1 MDDIELEDKLGI
13 QTTSDTIVEEINDLI
28 MILLKLN
35 PSYKPVLWRFNESD
49 WTPEHKK
56 QKLKER
62 RRYEFFLKDT
72 Y

>member
-13 QTTSDTIVEEINDLI
+13 KTTSNTIVEEINDLI
-28 MILLKLN
+28 TILLKLN
-35 PSYKPVLWRFNESD
+35 PSYKPVLWRFKESD

-62 RRYEFFLKDT
+62 QRYEFFLKDT